1 MPVKKWFVLVVCS
14 VFWLPLVEADG
25 YENSGQEKSNLKL
38 TVTNAY
44 MPAVPP
50 VSRTAAVYLKLK
62 NVSQSKVVLSGV
74 STSIAKH
81 AMFHQSIESE
91 GLVKMKHL
99 SKLEIQP
106 GETIEFSPGG
116 MHIMLMGLQVKSSQ
130 DVFKLN
136 LIFENQTSQTIEVNV
151 RSMAHQ

>member
-1 MPVKKWFVLVVCS
+1 MPVFKWFVVVACS
-14 VFWLPLVEADG
+14 IFWLPLVQADG
-25 YENSGQEKSNLKL
+25 HENPGQEKSNLEL
-38 TVTNAY
+38 IVTNAY
-44 MPAVPP
+44 MPAVPS

-74 STSIAKH
+74 STLIAKH

-99 SKLEIQP
+99 SNLEIQP

>member
-1 MPVKKWFVLVVCS
+1 MPVKKWFLLVVCS

-25 YENSGQEKSNLKL
+25 YENSGQEKSDLKL

-99 SKLEIQP
+99 SNLEIQP

>member
-1 MPVKKWFVLVVCS
+1 MSVIKWFVLVGCC
-14 VFWLPLVEADG
+14 VFWLPMQADG
-25 YENSGQEKSNLKL
+25 HEKTGHEKSSFEL
-38 TVTNAY
+38 TVINAY

-62 NVSQSKVVLSGV
+62 NTSQSKVVLSDV

-81 AMFHQSIESE
+81 TMFHQTIESD

-99 SKLEIQP
+99 SNIEILP

-116 MHIMLMGLQVKSSQ
+116 MHIMLMGIQVPSYQGS
-130 DVFKLN
+130 FKLN
-136 LIFENQTSQTIEVNV
+136 LIFENQTSQTIEVDV